1 MDLVHTFGPLLGPFW
16 PIFAFLGHLTKT
28 PSFPVATRLSNIE
41 IAQALGITPQR
52 VSVMKRDGMPTD
64 SIENIRAWREQRDA
78 ARKAQAPK
86 AAPAQLDDGTLAD
99 TIAEHRSL
107 VGRARGV
114 WQAAMEGGDPNQGK
128 YQTAYNQSLK
138 TLVALEEEQ
147 ERRLI
152 LTKDYISAKEA
163 NEAMREITADVVNR
177 LDKLALDVAEGCNPE
192 NPAKAVKVLEAWVR
206 RVKAELSTDEQE

>member
-1 MDLVHTFGPLLGPFW
+1 M
-16 PIFAFLGHLTKT
+16 
-28 PSFPVATRLSNIE
+28 TRKLSNLE
-41 IAQALGITPQR
+41 IGTALNITPQR
-52 VSVMKRDGMPTD
+52 VSVLKREGLPTD
-64 SIENIRAWREQRDA
+64 SVEAALAWRAQREEQR
-78 ARKAQAPK
+78 KAKAPK

-99 TIAEHRSL
+99 TISEHRAL

-114 WQAAMEGGDPNQGK
+114 WLASMEGGDPNQGK

-152 LTKDYISAKEA
+152 LAKDYIAAKEA
-163 NEAMREITADVVNR
+163 TEAMRQLMGEVVNR

-192 NPAKAVKVLEAWVR
+192 NPAKAVKSLETWVR
-206 RVKAELSTDEQE
+206 KTKADLSANDDEA

>member
-1 MDLVHTFGPLLGPFW
+1 MPPR
-16 PIFAFLGHLTKT
+16 LTN
-28 PSFPVATRLSNIE
+28 LE
-41 IAQALGITPQR
+41 IAAALSVTPQR

-64 SIENIRAWREQRDA
+64 SIEAIMAWRA
-78 ARKAQAPK
+78 ARDEARSAKAPK
-86 AAPAQLDDGTLAD
+86 AAPAQLDDGTLSD
-99 TIAEHRSL
+99 TITEHRAL

-152 LTKDYISAKEA
+152 LAKDYISSKEA
-163 NEAMREITADVVNR
+163 GEAMRQITSEMVNR

-206 RVKAELSTDEQE
+206 KVRAELTADEQG

>member
-1 MDLVHTFGPLLGPFW
+1 MPKSLTNSELG
-16 PIFAFLGHLTKT
+16 L
-28 PSFPVATRLSNIE
+28 
-41 IAQALGITPQR
+41 ALGVTAQR
-52 VSVMKRDGMPTD
+52 ISVLRKEGMPTD
-64 SIENIRAWREQRDA
+64 SIDAAKSWRETRASVQR
-78 ARKAQAPK
+78 AQAPK

-99 TIAEHRSL
+99 TISEHRTL

-152 LTKDYISAKEA
+152 LAKDYISSREA
-163 NEAMREITADVVNR
+163 GEAMRELAATMVNR
-177 LDKLALDVAEGCNPE
+177 LDKLALDAAEGCNPE

-206 RVKAELSTDEQE
+206 RVKAELSQDDEA

>member
-1 MDLVHTFGPLLGPFW
+1 MAKTLTNSELG
-16 PIFAFLGHLTKT
+16 L
-28 PSFPVATRLSNIE
+28 
-41 IAQALGITPQR
+41 ALGVTAQR
-52 VSVMKRDGMPTD
+52 ISVLRKEGMPTD
-64 SIENIRAWREQRDA
+64 SIDAAKSWRETRASVQR
-78 ARKAQAPK
+78 AQAPK

-99 TIAEHRSL
+99 TIGEHRTL

-152 LTKDYISAKEA
+152 LAKDYISSREA
-163 NEAMREITADVVNR
+163 GEAMRELAATMVNR
-177 LDKLALDVAEGCNPE
+177 LDKLALDVAESCNPE

-206 RVKAELSTDEQE
+206 RVKAELSQDEQG

>member
-1 MDLVHTFGPLLGPFW
+1 MAKTLTNSELG
-16 PIFAFLGHLTKT
+16 L
-28 PSFPVATRLSNIE
+28 
-41 IAQALGITPQR
+41 ALGVTAQR
-52 VSVMKRDGMPTD
+52 ISVLRKEGMPTD
-64 SIENIRAWREQRDA
+64 SIDAAKSWREARATVQR
-78 ARKAQAPK
+78 AQAPK

-99 TIAEHRSL
+99 TISEHRTL

-152 LTKDYISAKEA
+152 LAKDYISSREA
-163 NEAMREITADVVNR
+163 GEAMRELAATMVNR
-177 LDKLALDVAEGCNPE
+177 LDKLALDAAEGCNPE

-206 RVKAELSTDEQE
+206 RVKAELSQDDEA

>member
-1 MDLVHTFGPLLGPFW
+1 MAKSLTNSELG
-16 PIFAFLGHLTKT
+16 L
-28 PSFPVATRLSNIE
+28 
-41 IAQALGITPQR
+41 ALGVTAQR
-52 VSVMKRDGMPTD
+52 ISVLRKEGMPTD
-64 SIENIRAWREQRDA
+64 SIDAAKAWREARASVQR
-78 ARKAQAPK
+78 
-86 AAPAQLDDGTLAD
+86 
-99 TIAEHRSL
+99 IAEHRTL

-152 LTKDYISAKEA
+152 LAKDYISSKEA
-163 NEAMREITADVVNR
+163 GEAMRELAATMVNR

-206 RVKAELSTDEQE
+206 RVKAELSQDEQG

>member
-1 MDLVHTFGPLLGPFW
+1 MAKTLTNSELG
-16 PIFAFLGHLTKT
+16 L
-28 PSFPVATRLSNIE
+28 
-41 IAQALGITPQR
+41 ALGVTAQR
-52 VSVMKRDGMPTD
+52 ISVLRKEGMPTD
-64 SIENIRAWREQRDA
+64 SIDAAKSWRETRASVQR
-78 ARKAQAPK
+78 AQAPK

-99 TIAEHRSL
+99 TISEHRTL

-152 LTKDYISAKEA
+152 LAKDYISSREA
-163 NEAMREITADVVNR
+163 GEAMRELAATMVNR
-177 LDKLALDVAEGCNPE
+177 LDKLALDAAEGCNPE

-206 RVKAELSTDEQE
+206 RVKAELSQDDEA

>member
-1 MDLVHTFGPLLGPFW
+1 MTR
-16 PIFAFLGHLTKT
+16 K
-28 PSFPVATRLSNIE
+28 PSNLE
-41 IAQALGITPQR
+41 IGAALGITAQR
-52 VSVMKRDGMPTD
+52 VSVLKREGMPTD
-64 SIENIRAWREQRDA
+64 SVEAAQAWRASRDE
-78 ARKAQAPK
+78 ARRAQAPK

-99 TIAEHRSL
+99 TISEHRAL

-114 WQAAMEGGDPNQGK
+114 WLASMDGGDPNQGK

-152 LTKDYISAKEA
+152 LAKEYIAAKEA
-163 NEAMREITADVVNR
+163 TEAMRQLMGEVVNR

-192 NPAKAVKVLEAWVR
+192 NPAKAVKALEAWVR
-206 RVKAELSTDEQE
+206 KTKADLSANDEQV

>member
-1 MDLVHTFGPLLGPFW
+1 MTNAELG
-16 PIFAFLGHLTKT
+16 L
-28 PSFPVATRLSNIE
+28 
-41 IAQALGITPQR
+41 ALGVTAQR
-52 VSVMKRDGMPTD
+52 ISALRKEGMPTD
-64 SIENIRAWREQRDA
+64 SIEAAKAWREARAQVQR
-78 ARKAQAPK
+78 AQAPK

-99 TIAEHRSL
+99 TITEHRAL

-152 LTKDYISAKEA
+152 LAKDYISAKEA
-163 NEAMREITADVVNR
+163 AEAMRQITSEMVNR

-206 RVKAELSTDEQE
+206 KVRAELTADEQG

>member
-1 MDLVHTFGPLLGPFW
+1 M
-16 PIFAFLGHLTKT
+16 ALTNT
-28 PSFPVATRLSNIE
+28 QL
-41 IAQALGITPQR
+41 AQALGVTAQRITALR
-52 VSVMKRDGMPTD
+52 REGMPND
-64 SIENIRAWREQRDA
+64 SLEAAQAWRQARAETNKRA
-78 ARKAQAPK
+78 API

-99 TIAEHRSL
+99 TIAEHRTL
-107 VGRARGV
+107 VSRARGV

-152 LTKDYISAKEA
+152 LAKDYISAKEA
-163 NEAMREITADVVNR
+163 SEAMRQITSEVVNR

-206 RVKAELSTDEQE
+206 KVRAELTADEQG

>member
-1 MDLVHTFGPLLGPFW
+1 M
-16 PIFAFLGHLTKT
+16 ALTN
-28 PSFPVATRLSNIE
+28 AE
-41 IAQALGITPQR
+41 IGLALGVTAQR
-52 VSVMKRDGMPTD
+52 VSALRKEGMPTD
-64 SIENIRAWREQRDA
+64 TIEAAKAWREARAQVQR
-78 ARKAQAPK
+78 AQAPK
-86 AAPAQLDDGTLAD
+86 AAPAQLDDGSLAD
-99 TIAEHRSL
+99 TIAEHRAL

-114 WQAAMEGGDPNQGK
+114 WQAAMEAGDPNQGK

-163 NEAMREITADVVNR
+163 GEAMREITAAIVNR

-206 RVKAELSTDEQE
+206 RVKAELSTDEQG